1 MRWGF
6 GRQSQNVEDRR
17 GRGMAGPVVG
27 GGIGTIL
34 LAIVVTLLGGDPTAI
49 LRQAAPAGGGV
60 ATSDSGSPEAERQV
74 QFAKSVLADTE
85 DVWSELFRQQGVTYR
100 DPKLVLFSGRG
111 QSACG
116 TADQA
121 TGPFY
126 CPLDEKVYL
135 DLSFFR
141 DLSTTMQA
149 PGEFAKA
156 YVIAHEVGHHV
167 QNQLGVLDKVQ
178 GLQSRV
184 SKAQANQ
191 LSVRLELQADC
202 FAGVWANRSQQ
213 TQRNIVLEPGDL
225 ESGLR
230 AASSVGDDRLQMQA
244 QGYVVPDSFNH
255 GTSDQRMRWFKQGV
269 KTGDP
274 GQCDTFS
281 ATKL

>member
-34 LAIVVTLLGGDPTAI
+34 LAIVVTLLGGDPSAI
-49 LRQAAPAGGGV
+49 LRQAAPIGG
-60 ATSDSGSPEAERQV
+60 SGTEPTSPEAERQV
-74 QFAKSVLADTE
+74 AFTRTVLADTE
-85 DVWSELFRQQGVTYR
+85 DVWSELFREQGITYR
-100 DPKLVLFSGRG
+100 DPTLVLFTGRD

-116 TADQA
+116 TADRA
-121 TGPFY
+121 AGPFY

-135 DLSFFR
+135 DLSFFK
-141 DLSTTMQA
+141 DLATKMQA
-149 PGEFAKA
+149 PGDFAQA

-167 QNQLGVLDKVQ
+167 QNQLGVLDKVR

-184 SKAQANQ
+184 GKTQANQ
-191 LSVRLELQADC
+191 LSVKLELQADC
-202 FAGVWANRSQQ
+202 FAGVWANRSQRS
-213 TQRNIVLEPGDL
+213 QRNLALEQGDL
-225 ESGLR
+225 EEGLR
-230 AASSVGDDRLQMQA
+230 AASSVGDDRLQMEA

-255 GTSDQRMRWFKQGV
+255 GSSEQRMRWFRQGI

-274 GQCDTFS
+274 GQCDTFN
-281 ATKL
+281 ATRL